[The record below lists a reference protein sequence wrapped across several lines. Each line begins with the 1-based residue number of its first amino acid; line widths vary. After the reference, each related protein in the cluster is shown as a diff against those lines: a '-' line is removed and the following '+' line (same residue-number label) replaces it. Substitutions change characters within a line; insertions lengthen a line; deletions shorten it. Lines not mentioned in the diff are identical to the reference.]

1 MGRKAR
7 EDQGNLGRRNKG
19 EGCQQGQKELR
30 KKAVGFGSES
40 WFSLE
45 RESCLWR
52 GRGYLLWDEKYGMVT
67 ARQIRQVEENHPL
80 TKLSEI

>member
-40 WFSLE
+40 
-45 RESCLWR
+45 
-52 GRGYLLWDEKYGMVT
+52 
-67 ARQIRQVEENHPL
+67 
-80 TKLSEI
+80 